1 LNNLYSTNCVTRYI
15 TFGNLKR
22 RLKNMDNKN
31 YCIPNQLYGNLEI
44 PSTNHASWPI
54 LYYGNLITGPYSN
67 IGI

>member
-1 LNNLYSTNCVTRYI
+1 
-15 TFGNLKR
+15 
-22 RLKNMDNKN
+22 MDNKN